1 MGKEFS
7 VNEVAELIEITSPE
21 ILNLDDLSLAMIGGG
36 ELAVAL

>member
-7 VNEVAELIEITSPE
+7 VTEVAELIEIASSE